1 MINTIP
7 EITFFIIG
15 LSIAVSVGSVLT
27 RRQFTDVEQTKKQQK
42 EVSEY
47 NKQLRSAMMKRDK
60 PLEAKLKK
68 KQAQMKQMQAKLA
81 RDSLK
86 PTFIFIVPLLLIW
99 TFVLPEIIGQD
110 WYNIPAASSP
120 ISMNLIMFGTEKIT
134 LESGRVLEH
143 GVPTF
148 FWYLISSISS
158 QGMIMKLMKMT

>member
-15 LSIAVSVGSVLT
+15 LSIAVSLGAVLT

-68 KQAQMKQMQAKLA
+68 KQAQMKQMQSKLA

-120 ISMNLIMFGTEKIT
+120 ISMNLIMFETKKVT

-148 FWYLISSISS
+148 FWYLISSISA